1 MADGKEFDVQL
12 SSGKVTIFNTDFE
25 PVDSVE
31 GLSKFYLYTEVSSEF
46 EVTTGGLGD
55 SQEKVTITVNNNGDE
70 VIPEPSDTG
79 LFDPDTNTEPG
90 ITEMIT
96 PSLDGNE
103 STE

>member
-96 PSLDGNE
+96 PSLDSNE